1 MAHRVGIIGLGTVG
15 SRFVEQFNL
24 HNAFDLVAAWDLD
37 PNACSSHKDSV
48 KIASTAAEVIEESDL
63 VYVAVPPI
71 HHETYV
77 RDCLANNTAIF
88 CEKPLGV
95 DLQTSRQLAA
105 EVNQSGLPAGV
116 NFVFSSAPS
125 AAELQQRLSNH
136 ELGEVLRA
144 DLRLHFSQWP
154 RAWHQKAQWLR
165 LRDQGGW
172 VREVVSHFIFLADRL
187 LGPLALEN
195 CHIQYEDGPNGSLS
209 EQTALA
215 VFSSQTVPLT
225 LAGTSH
231 GQGPDVVDLTLRGTD
246 GSLRVWDWYRLQAA
260 AANDWVDIFPATRE
274 QLGVDAY
281 SAQLHQIERMVNGDH
296 HTIAT
301 FDEALRVQELVE
313 SLLSS

>member
-24 HNAFDLVAAWDLD
+24 HNAFDLVAAWDVD
-37 PNACSSHKDSV
+37 PNACSSHKDLV
-48 KIASTAAEVIEESDL
+48 RITANAAEVIAESDL
-63 VYVAVPPI
+63 VYIAVPPM
-71 HHETYV
+71 HHERYV
-77 RDCLANNTAIF
+77 RECLENDTAIF

-95 DLQTSRQLAA
+95 DLQTSRQLVA

-116 NFVFSSAPS
+116 NFVFSSAP
-125 AAELQQRLSNH
+125 AAIELQQRLGSQ

-154 RAWHQKAQWLR
+154 RGWHEKAQWLR

-172 VREVVSHFIFLADRL
+172 VREVVSHFIFLATRA
-187 LGPLALEN
+187 LGPVTLEN
-195 CHIQYEDGPNGSLS
+195 SYVQYEDGPDGSLC

-231 GQGPDVVDLTLRGTD
+231 GHGPDVVDLTLRGTD
-246 GSLRVWDWYRLQAA
+246 GSLRVWDWYRLQSATA
-260 AANDWVDIFPATRE
+260 DDWVDIFPATRE

-281 SAQLHQIERMVNGDH
+281 AAQLHQLERMVDGDQ

-313 SLLSS
+313 SLLSG

>member
-1 MAHRVGIIGLGTVG
+1 M
-15 SRFVEQFNL
+15 
-24 HNAFDLVAAWDLD
+24 
-37 PNACSSHKDSV
+37 
-48 KIASTAAEVIEESDL
+48 
-63 VYVAVPPI
+63 
-71 HHETYV
+71 
-77 RDCLANNTAIF
+77 
-88 CEKPLGV
+88 
-95 DLQTSRQLAA
+95 
-105 EVNQSGLPAGV
+105 
-116 NFVFSSAPS
+116 
-125 AAELQQRLSNH
+125 
-136 ELGEVLRA
+136 
-144 DLRLHFSQWP
+144 
-154 RAWHQKAQWLR
+154 R

-195 CHIQYEDGPNGSLS
+195 CHVQYEDGPNGSLS

-225 LAGTSH
+225 LAGTSR

-260 AANDWVDIFPATRE
+260 DTNDWVDIFPATRE

-281 SAQLHQIERMVNGDH
+281 SAQLHQIERMVNGDY

>member
-24 HNAFDLVAAWDLD
+24 HNAFDLVAAWDID
-37 PNACSSHKDSV
+37 PNTCSSHKDLVRITSN
-48 KIASTAAEVIEESDL
+48 AAEVITESDL
-63 VYVAVPPI
+63 VYIAVPPM
-71 HHETYV
+71 HHERYV
-77 RDCLANNTAIF
+77 RECLANDTAIF

-95 DLQTSRQLAA
+95 DLQTSRQLVAD
-105 EVNQSGLPAGV
+105 VNQSGLPAGV

-125 AAELQQRLSNH
+125 AIELQQRLGSQ

-154 RAWHQKAQWLR
+154 RGWHEKAQWLR

-172 VREVVSHFIFLADRL
+172 IREVVSHFIFLATRA
-187 LGPLALEN
+187 LGPVTLEN
-195 CHIQYEDGPNGSLS
+195 CYVQYEDGPNGSLC

-231 GQGPDVVDLTLRGTD
+231 GHGPDVVDLTFRGTD
-246 GSLRVWDWYRLQAA
+246 GSLRVWDWYRLQSATTD
-260 AANDWVDIFPATRE
+260 DWIDIFPATRE

-281 SAQLHQIERMVNGDH
+281 AAQLHQLERMIDGDQ

-313 SLLSS
+313 SLLSG